1 VTTAATP
8 AEEESYTCDTCSTVV
23 GADRVL
29 VLGSSGQLARHPDCH
44 EFGKAMH

>member
-1 VTTAATP
+1 MTQPV
-8 AEEESYTCDTCSTVV
+8 ESDTEYTCETCSTPV

-29 VLGSSGQLARHPDCH
+29 VLTASGQVARHPDCH